1 MGRRRRSA
9 SRRSTRYE
17 RKIEHR
23 QWFTSSGF
31 AEQTVTLKAGADTDN
46 VVKIA
51 VDQLKGDD
59 QTILRTRG
67 IVAVATSALGSDTIA
82 VLGGIVLPN
91 KTASNASTDE
101 LPSPLVDAD
110 TTDWFVW
117 HPFMI
122 PSSIADSGDET
133 PADAVITEPNQMHV
147 DSKAKRI
154 MEASESVVWLLGLN
168 PKAAVSGKQF
178 NVAYNLRTLVG
189 Y

>member
-1 MGRRRRSA
+1 MGRRRTRS
-9 SRRSTRYE
+9 RSQRYE
-17 RKIEHR
+17 RKIEYR
-23 QWFTSSGF
+23 QGFTSSGF
-31 AEQTVTLKAGADTDN
+31 HSASLTLKAGADTAN
-46 VVKIA
+46 VVKITT
-51 VDQLKGDD
+51 DQLKGDD

-67 IVAVATSALGSDTIA
+67 IVAVATSALGADTVC

-91 KTASNASTDE
+91 KTAANASADE

-122 PSSIADSGDET
+122 PASVADSGDET
-133 PADAVITEPNQMHV
+133 PSDALISEPNQMHV

-154 MEASESVVWLLGLN
+154 MEASESVVWLLGMN
-168 PKAAVSGKQF
+168 PAAAVSGKA
-178 NVAYNLRTLVG
+178 VSIAYNLRTLVG

>member
-1 MGRRRRSA
+1 MGRRRRTTPK
-9 SRRSTRYE
+9 RRYE

-23 QWFTSSGF
+23 QWFTITEFFNGSL
-31 AEQTVTLKAGADTDN
+31 TLAAGADSSN
-46 VVKIA
+46 VYKIA

-67 IVAVATSALGSDTIA
+67 LIAVQTAAFTSDAVA

-91 KTASNASTDE
+91 KTAANAGSSE
-101 LPSPLVDAD
+101 LPHPLVDAD

-122 PSSIADSGDET
+122 PATLDDTGSESGSEG
-133 PADAVITEPNQMHV
+133 ALLAPNEMPI

-154 MEASESVVWLLGLN
+154 MEASESVVWLLGIA
-168 PKAAVSGKQF
+168 PKTAQTSKAL
-178 NVAYNLRTLVG
+178 NVAMVTRTLVG